1 MGTILPEDISP
12 PQLPDRRLC
21 IAIFRLG
28 AALLLPEILEI
39 SQTDSANS
47 IPVSPAL
54 FEIGG
59 QTLEKRVRHKGG
71 EGALRGWY
79 SAALGNTGFSLPASV
94 QGFRE

>member
-12 PQLPDRRLC
+12 PQLSDRRLC

-39 SQTDSANS
+39 YQTDSGNS
-47 IPVSPAL
+47 VPVSPAL

-59 QTLEKRVRHKGG
+59 QTLEKRVRHKG
-71 EGALRGWY
+71 GALRGWY